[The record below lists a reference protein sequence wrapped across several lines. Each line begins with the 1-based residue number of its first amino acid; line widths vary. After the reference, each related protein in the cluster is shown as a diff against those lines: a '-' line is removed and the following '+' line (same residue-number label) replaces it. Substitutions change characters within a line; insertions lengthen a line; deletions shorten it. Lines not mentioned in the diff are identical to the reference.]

1 MDHYALAGDSLAV
14 AARQGCLHRNFQGY
28 TTGGELELLGVG
40 PTAISQFPGLLS
52 QNQRDLKA
60 YRASLAAGQLPV
72 ERGLLVTDPEVLE
85 RRELI
90 REVMCHFRVA
100 IDPGRYS
107 REWADQTLLAAD
119 GLVRLSQ
126 ADGQGLVEVTASGR
140 WLIRT
145 VAAVFDPSQCRAA
158 SGSRLI

>member
-1 MDHYALAGDSLAV
+1 M
-14 AARQGCLHRNFQGY
+14 
-28 TTGGELELLGVG
+28 
-40 PTAISQFPGLLS
+40 
-52 QNQRDLKA
+52 
-60 YRASLAAGQLPV
+60 
-72 ERGLLVTDPEVLE
+72 VTDSEVLE

-90 REVMCHFRVA
+90 REVMCQFRVA
-100 IDPGRYS
+100 IDPHRYS
-107 REWADQTLLAAD
+107 REWPDLTLLADD

-145 VAAVFDPSQCRAA
+145 VAAVFDPSQRRAA